1 MEFLHYFQAAISPGN
16 LTLIIAGVVVGI
28 VLGALPG
35 LSSTFACAVMLPLT
49 FSMVPVTALLFLGA
63 VYMGSTYGGAY
74 AAILINTPGTPQ
86 SIATTFDGFP
96 MAQRGDGDL
105 ALTIACFA
113 SVIGG
118 VIGIAAFVWVAPPLA
133 VFALKFGPA
142 EFFWL
147 AMFGLTVI
155 ATLCEG
161 NLIKGLMSGFLGLLL
176 STIGVSVVS
185 GDARFTFETTALLA
199 GIHIIP
205 GTIGLLCVPVIID
218 LVATRQRHL
227 DMPTTGKG
235 FRLAESLRLSW
246 HRKFNFVRSSV
257 IGVLVGILPAAGGA
271 IASLVSYSEAYR
283 SSPEK
288 ESFGKGNPDGVIASE
303 SANNATVASGLIP
316 TFVLGI
322 PGTPPDAVI
331 LGAMLVHGVQIGPRL
346 FTNHADVVYTFVS
359 GLLIATLLMLPIG
372 LVMGRYIYRFLLR
385 VPKTFLVPMI
395 TLMTLIG
402 AFAIRNNYFD
412 IVIMLALGIL
422 AWSIGRF
429 GFPAAPIVLGLLL
442 GPIAEQG
449 FSQALIIGNA
459 KNDVFGIF
467 FGRPVS
473 MIIIGFIVATLFLP
487 GLLNRLS
494 QRRAVAHA

>member
-1 MEFLHYFQAAISPGN
+1 MSPGN

-35 LSSTFACAVMLPLT
+35 LSSTFSCAVMLPLT

-113 SVIGG
+113 SVIGGG

-257 IGVLVGILPAAGGA
+257 IGVLVSELEGRLQRPAISREGA
-271 IASLVSYSEAYR
+271 W
-283 SSPEK
+283 K
-288 ESFGKGNPDGVIASE
+288 
-303 SANNATVASGLIP
+303 
-316 TFVLGI
+316 
-322 PGTPPDAVI
+322 
-331 LGAMLVHGVQIGPRL
+331 
-346 FTNHADVVYTFVS
+346 
-359 GLLIATLLMLPIG
+359 
-372 LVMGRYIYRFLLR
+372 
-385 VPKTFLVPMI
+385 
-395 TLMTLIG
+395 
-402 AFAIRNNYFD
+402 
-412 IVIMLALGIL
+412 
-422 AWSIGRF
+422 
-429 GFPAAPIVLGLLL
+429 
-442 GPIAEQG
+442 
-449 FSQALIIGNA
+449 
-459 KNDVFGIF
+459 
-467 FGRPVS
+467 
-473 MIIIGFIVATLFLP
+473 
-487 GLLNRLS
+487 
-494 QRRAVAHA
+494 